1 MHHLKLQLHLQQQQT
16 IINLTGNK
24 IIFMFPTV
32 VAWGAYQRVEE
43 NFFLLICPMHKQEGD
58 GKVNDSVKKLK
69 RQLIA
74 ASSGTLLSAFA
85 LTSATYAWY
94 VSNNTVQATTSTIS
108 AKANSFVLQIAKLK
122 DGAQHGDNNQSLVA
136 NTDGHKISPSS
147 TNDIKNWYTCLG
159 WGQDGKVHSYEKRDD
174 LDTDGKY
181 TVDID
186 HYAYIKSEYILYT
199 ITETGLCDVY
209 LNGAELGGAIQV
221 TADDPTSSGNV
232 VPDSMRVGIT
242 IQDLNGTIPV
252 GDEELVLVYAPK
264 NETGK
269 GNDATAIDGW
279 TYVKDTTTV
288 APVTYPHVYETTY
301 TWTDSNSILHDYA
314 ATKAGD
320 NYMAP
325 TANAS
330 TIASNEDYEGVIMRV
345 YIWLEGTDEDCVNN
359 SNQDDPSTY
368 NVTLSLAGVAK

>member
-1 MHHLKLQLHLQQQQT
+1 ME
-16 IINLTGNK
+16 NLS
-24 IIFMFPTV
+24 
-32 VAWGAYQRVEE
+32 
-43 NFFLLICPMHKQEGD
+43 
-58 GKVNDSVKKLK
+58 DSVKRLK

-74 ASSGTLLSAFA
+74 TASGALLSAFA

-108 AKANSFVLQIAKLK
+108 AKANSFVLQIAKLA
-122 DGAQHGDNNQSLVA
+122 DGAQHGDNKQSLVA

-147 TNDIKNWYTCLG
+147 TNDVKSWYTCLG

-174 LDTDGKY
+174 LDADGKY
-181 TVDID
+181 TVDTD

-209 LNGAELGGAIQV
+209 LNGSEPGGAILV
-221 TADDPTSSGNV
+221 TPNGTSTSDV
-232 VPDSMRVGIT
+232 IPDSMRVGIT
-242 IQDLNGTIPV
+242 IQNLNGTTPI

-279 TYVKDTTTV
+279 TYVKAATTL
-288 APVTYPHVYETTY
+288 APVSYPHVYENTY
-301 TWTDSNSILHDYA
+301 TWTDSNSLQHDYA
-314 ATKAGD
+314 ATKVGD

-330 TIASNEDYEGVIMRV
+330 PLVTDVDYDGVIMRV
-345 YIWLEGTDEDCVNN
+345 YIWLEGTDADCVNN
-359 SNQDDPSTY
+359 SSEDDPSTY